1 MLSLFQTID
10 KSAGLDFA
18 SAIPTFRCRT
28 GQFCA
33 GSRLADGHTKVMDT
47 LMIGPHI
54 ASCVLSN
61 RAWTAAVALIVCSA
75 AVWGQA
81 NVSAP
86 MDPAA
91 LLQKNVDLK
100 SQLASSPFRRPLV
113 LESAESLYRVDGT
126 VYAVLDSS
134 FAAVSRTF
142 KSPEQW
148 CEIMILHINTKYC
161 RPDGNIA
168 PTRFQVSIGKKT
180 PQQLSDAF
188 ALDFGYEITSDSS
201 SYLSVLLSAPKGPL
215 GTSNY
220 KIEVQAVP
228 LPDNRTFMRLHYAYG
243 YGVTSRVAMLG
254 YLATIGAGKVG
265 FTQLDDGQ
273 KTAYIGGMR
282 GAAERNIMRYYLAI
296 EAYQASLARPVD
308 ERLESR
314 LKHWF
319 DATEEYS
326 RQLREVDK
334 ASYLSMKKDEHKR
347 QQAAQIQN

>member
-1 MLSLFQTID
+1 MPVWTL
-10 KSAGLDFA
+10 A

-28 GQFCA
+28 GQFYG
-33 GSRLADGHTKVMDT
+33 GSHPADGHTKAMDKLT
-47 LMIGPHI
+47 TRPHN
-54 ASCVLSN
+54 ASCVLSHS
-61 RAWTAAVALIVCSA
+61 AWTAAVALIICSA

-86 MDPAA
+86 MDAAA

-100 SQLASSPFRRPLV
+100 SQLAGSPFRRPLV
-113 LESAESLYRVDGT
+113 LESSESSNRVDGT
-126 VYAVLDSS
+126 VYAVLESP
-134 FAAVSRTF
+134 FTAVSRTF

-148 CEIMILHINTKYC
+148 CEIMILHLNTKYC
-161 RPDGNIA
+161 RPDGNMA
-168 PTRFQVSIGKKT
+168 PTRFQVSIGKKI

-228 LPDNRTFMRLHYAYG
+228 LPENRTFMRLHYAYG
-243 YGVTSRVAMLG
+243 YGVTSRVAMQG

-265 FTQLDDGQ
+265 FTQLNDGQ
-273 KTAYIGGMR
+273 KTDYIGGMR

-326 RQLREVDK
+326 RQLHEVDK
-334 ASYLSMKKDEHKR
+334 ASYLVMKKDEHKR